1 MDYRCALPAPY
12 LPANLPHFAGAC
24 DKSHCGSRNSGGA
37 YSHSAASKSEVGA
50 YAIGRAEVLLT
61 ASVYFGIV
69 AGGVINAS
77 RWSKSS
83 QVPGFYPW
91 FVPRVPPF
99 QVRCER
105 CGSSRIYR
113 FRHVI
118 VFEAPTI
125 EDLDTHPAF
134 RNV

>member
-1 MDYRCALPAPY
+1 M
-12 LPANLPHFAGAC
+12 
-24 DKSHCGSRNSGGA
+24 
-37 YSHSAASKSEVGA
+37 
-50 YAIGRAEVLLT
+50 IGRAEVLLST
-61 ASVYFGIV
+61 SVYFGIDCRRCDKRIPLV
-69 AGGVINAS
+69 EVIS
-77 RWSKSS
+77 GPRIY
-83 QVPGFYPW
+83 QW

-99 QVRCER
+99 EVRCES

>member
-1 MDYRCALPAPY
+1 
-12 LPANLPHFAGAC
+12 
-24 DKSHCGSRNSGGA
+24 
-37 YSHSAASKSEVGA
+37 
-50 YAIGRAEVLLT
+50 LT
-61 ASVYFGIV
+61 TSVYFGIDCRRCDQRIPLV
-69 AGGVINAS
+69 EVIS
-77 RWSKSS
+77 GPRIY
-83 QVPGFYPW
+83 QW
-91 FVPRVPPF
+91 FVPRVRPF

-105 CGSSRIYR
+105 CGSTRIYR